1 MAGRKGGMIMNHMEE
16 VRALRAIIEPHYN
29 CAQSLLVP
37 FADVTGIPKEKA
49 MELGF
54 LFGGGMHHGSVCG
67 TLTAAYMILG
77 MAGCSKEDAAGLL
90 RTFKEK
96 HGSELCRDLLA
107 ASAKAGLVKK
117 QHCDGLVFEV
127 CEYLDDFFTERERAA
142 G

>member
-1 MAGRKGGMIMNHMEE
+1 MNHMEE
-16 VRALRAIIEPHYN
+16 VRKLRAIVEPHYN

-37 FADVTGIPKEKA
+37 FADVAGISKEKA
-49 MELGF
+49 MDLGF

-77 MAGCSKEDAAGLL
+77 MAGYV

-96 HGSELCRDLLA
+96 HGDEMCRNLLA

-117 QHCDGLVFEV
+117 QHCDGLVFEM
-127 CEYLDDFFTERERAA
+127 CEYLDNLFNSRES
-142 G
+142 